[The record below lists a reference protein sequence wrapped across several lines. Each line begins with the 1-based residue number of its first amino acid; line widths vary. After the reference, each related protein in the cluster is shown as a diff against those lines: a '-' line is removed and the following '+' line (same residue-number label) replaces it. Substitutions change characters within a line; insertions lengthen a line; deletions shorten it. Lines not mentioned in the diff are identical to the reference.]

1 MRFYLII
8 FLALIVG
15 FAVGYLAHI
24 ISLNVWLAQHGINPK
39 DFFENG
45 KTN

>member
-1 MRFYLII
+1 MRLYLII
-8 FLALIVG
+8 FLAFIVG
-15 FAVGYLAHI
+15 VIVGYVAHI
-24 ISLNVWLAQHGINPK
+24 ISLNVWLVQHGINPK